1 MESAVIKAIMIM
13 CYYCLCCEWIDTYQ
27 VYSFPVQLYSS
38 CCTSCGTERTKRR
51 LSYFSHRAVASS
63 TSCGECFS
71 AVSIRDE
78 HSVVYV
84 DPEMEL
90 RI

>member
-1 MESAVIKAIMIM
+1 MNSCMESAVHDHVLLLAMHA
-13 CYYCLCCEWIDTYQ
+13 CCERIDTYQ

-38 CCTSCGTERTKRR
+38 CCISCGTERMKRR

-78 HSVVYV
+78 HSVCVC
-84 DPEMEL
+84 
-90 RI
+90 